1 MEKQIK
7 ERILVIYIPVIHRGY
22 IDLLKKLTSKIRET
36 YIIGEEFISILNKHE
51 PSIASLNAKEVKTL
65 LNEMGFSNIKILTK
79 NNINNIKKLPLL
91 LIQDEVS
98 YTLYNNYLKT
108 KDIKWEK
115 VFLRWDRKKV
125 LSDNNTRSPISKS
138 ETDRKFM
145 KEAYKEADRSSDW
158 WRQIGAV
165 LVKNGKIIL
174 RAYNK
179 GLPDDHTP
187 YKMGAVRDY
196 LEVGEK
202 PELSSTIHAEQMIVS
217 EAAKRGIS
225 TKGTKI
231 YVTHFPCSV
240 CAKLIVQ
247 SGISYC
253 FFSEGSSNTDGE
265 LVLKS
270 AKVKISKVKIK

>member
-1 MEKQIK
+1 MEKQIEK
-7 ERILVIYIPVIHRGY
+7 RVLIIYVPVIHRGY
-22 IDLLKKLTSKIRET
+22 IEFLKKITSQISET
-36 YIIGEEFISILNKHE
+36 YIIGERFIKKLYKYE
-51 PSIASLNAKEVKTL
+51 PSIASLNANETKIL
-65 LNEMGFSNIKILTK
+65 LNKMGFSNIKILTEK
-79 NNINNIKKLPLL
+79 NINDIKNLPLL
-91 LIQDEVS
+91 LIQDEIS
-98 YTLYNNYLKT
+98 YTLHNNYLKIN
-108 KDIKWEK
+108 DSKWEN

-125 LSDNNTRSPISKS
+125 LSDNKTRVPISKKDN
-138 ETDRKFM
+138 DRKFM
-145 KEAYKEADRSSDW
+145 KEAYKESDRSSDW

-165 LVKNGKIIL
+165 LVKNGKIVL

-202 PELSSTIHAEQMIVS
+202 PELSSTIHAEQMIIS
-217 EAAKRGIS
+217 EAAKKGIS
-225 TKGTKI
+225 TEGTKI
-231 YVTHFPCSV
+231 YVTHFPCAV

-270 AKVKISKVKIK
+270 AKVKITKVKLK